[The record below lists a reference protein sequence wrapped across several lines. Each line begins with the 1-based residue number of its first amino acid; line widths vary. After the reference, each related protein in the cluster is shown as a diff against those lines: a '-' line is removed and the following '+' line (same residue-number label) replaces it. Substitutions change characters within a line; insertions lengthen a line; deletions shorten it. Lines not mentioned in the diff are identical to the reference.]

1 MFGESDNQLQ
11 YFTYMH
17 ALQQQIEPCT
27 IHRMIFPMHCTI
39 VVTDCM
45 GAPLFIKYLY
55 MTYSH
60 DAYTG
65 IRWDKATE
73 TWVDKRPDACAPTG
87 SQVPPKDFKDGT
99 PRSEITCDN
108 SHCMYTNL
116 YYNGG
121 RWYALVDGSTA
132 VPHFRF
138 SRNQEIATIHVEDSW
153 DFIDSVK

>member
-1 MFGESDNQLQ
+1 MTFNITSRLSHARMRHAQDVS
-11 YFTYMH
+11 H
-17 ALQQQIEPCT
+17 ALHHVSEIS
-27 IHRMIFPMHCTI
+27 
-39 VVTDCM
+39 M
-45 GAPLFIKYLY
+45 GAPLFITGNIIVLMF
-55 MTYSH
+55 MTCYH
-60 DAYTG
+60 DAF
-65 IRWDKATE
+65 IRWDKATK

-99 PRSEITCDN
+99 PRSEITCDS

-138 SRNQEIATIHVEDSW
+138 SRNQEITTMHVEDSW